1 MNYPKADIF
10 RRFIAFLIDGIIASI
25 LIYVPIL
32 GGIVSTV
39 YTLTKDVIV
48 YEITKNP
55 DFKNRSI
62 GKKIMGLEVASLDG
76 KDLNWEISI
85 KRNLTLAIGSVC
97 SIVPI
102 IGWIVGA
109 ILGFIISI
117 IEIVLIFSD
126 NKGRRLGD
134 KLANTQVVSSESLP
148 KSNDVIDI

>member
-102 IGWIVGA
+102 IGWIIGA

>member
-102 IGWIVGA
+102 IGWIIGA

-117 IEIVLIFSD
+117 IEIVLVFSD

>member
-109 ILGFIISI
+109 VLGFIISI